1 MEKTSLGRLS
11 PGTFLWW
18 CSMLQ
23 SKRQSVLAKFVDG
36 EDFSAIAI
44 IAVYATSFD
53 NPVPI
58 NCMLALRIAS

>member
-1 MEKTSLGRLS
+1 MEKTSVGRVS
-11 PGTFLWW
+11 PGTLLWW
-18 CSMLQ
+18 C
-23 SKRQSVLAKFVDG
+23 QSVLAKFVDG

-44 IAVYATSFD
+44 ITVYAMSFD